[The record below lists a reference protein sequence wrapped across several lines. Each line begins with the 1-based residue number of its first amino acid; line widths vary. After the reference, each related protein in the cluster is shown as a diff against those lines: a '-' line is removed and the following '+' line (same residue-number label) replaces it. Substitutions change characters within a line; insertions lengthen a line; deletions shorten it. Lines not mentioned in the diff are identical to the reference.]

1 MYAQMAVFNSEI
13 NISIPMASTTVVAE
27 ETPELKKMVHKIDE
41 LGLSARSYNCLDRSG
56 IVYVGEI
63 AIMSETELRDVK
75 NLGKKSLDEIKDKIA
90 EYGFDV
96 SISLPSDLI
105 SAFKN
110 KIEK

>member
-1 MYAQMAVFNSEI
+1 
-13 NISIPMASTTVVAE
+13 
-27 ETPELKKMVHKIDE
+27 
-41 LGLSARSYNCLDRSG
+41 
-56 IVYVGEI
+56 VGEI